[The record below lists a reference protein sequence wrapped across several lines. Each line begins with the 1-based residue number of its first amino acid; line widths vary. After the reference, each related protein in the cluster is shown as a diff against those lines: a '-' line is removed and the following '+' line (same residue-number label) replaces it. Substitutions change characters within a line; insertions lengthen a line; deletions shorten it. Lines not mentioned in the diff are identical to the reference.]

1 MTEAVFADSFAWI
14 AAINKSDNYH
24 KIALKTI
31 ETLLEKGLKLVTS
44 NYVIVE
50 TINALSKA
58 EFRKAVI
65 EFIDKL
71 EMSPSVEIIKITDE
85 MYNNAW
91 ALYQQRMDK
100 DWGIITDCTSF
111 EVMRMFN
118 IKKAFTNDKHFEQA
132 GYSLV
137 VK

>member
-1 MTEAVFADSFAWI
+1 MTRAVFVDSFAWI

-24 KIALKTI
+24 ELALK
-31 ETLLEKGLKLVTS
+31 LLEDFLAKQVELITT
-44 NYVIVE
+44 NYVIIE

-65 EFIDKL
+65 EFVDKL
-71 EMSPSVEIIKITDE
+71 EKSPSVQIIRITDE
-85 MYNNAW
+85 TYNNSW

-100 DWGIITDCTSF
+100 DWGITDCTSF
-111 EVMRMFN
+111 EVMKTLN
-118 IKKAFTNDKHFEQA
+118 IKRAFTNDKHFEQA
-132 GYSLV
+132 GYSVV